1 MITPEPW
8 KFYDQFESSDRNL
21 THTAC
26 STFHIYKSSYLWKFL
41 GSLCDLLTFNSLL
54 DIFLLNR
61 DFENCV
67 EQKVIPPRNC
77 RQNLISLKRHF
88 LTFSIIV
95 RIIYAL
101 MCQTRYIR
109 YHKIHFT
116 TIKQDLYHV
125 WCPKRDSY
133 LLFLLCH
140 KIGNKILWNRYPDTF
155 NYCRDSLCESVV
167 KGVT

>member
-1 MITPEPW
+1 MITLEPW

-26 STFHIYKSSYLWKFL
+26 SAFHIYKSSYLWKFL

-88 LTFSIIV
+88 LTFSIIA

-101 MCQTRYIR
+101 MCQTRYKYISR
-109 YHKIHFT
+109 QSNRIYTSCLIFQ
-116 TIKQDLYHV
+116 KQFLPLVSSMSLY
-125 WCPKRDSY
+125 CK
-133 LLFLLCH
+133 
-140 KIGNKILWNRYPDTF
+140 KILWNRYPDTF
-155 NYCRDSLCESVV
+155 NYCRDSLCEGVV

>member
-88 LTFSIIV
+88 LTFSIIA

-116 TIKQDLYHV
+116 TIKQDLYIMFDIRKAILV
-125 WCPKRDSY
+125 SSMSLYC
-133 LLFLLCH
+133 
-140 KIGNKILWNRYPDTF
+140 IKILWNRYPDTF
-155 NYCRDSLCESVV
+155 NYCRDSLCSGVV

>member
-26 STFHIYKSSYLWKFL
+26 SAFHIYKSSYLWKFL

-77 RQNLISLKRHF
+77 RQNLISFKAF
-88 LTFSIIV
+88 LDI
-95 RIIYAL
+95 
-101 MCQTRYIR
+101 
-109 YHKIHFT
+109 
-116 TIKQDLYHV
+116 
-125 WCPKRDSY
+125 
-133 LLFLLCH
+133 
-140 KIGNKILWNRYPDTF
+140 F
-155 NYCRDSLCESVV
+155 NYCTHNLCTHVSNLLHWDIIKHVLENLTRKLIQGLILEAQSFI
-167 KGVT
+167 KDK

>member
-26 STFHIYKSSYLWKFL
+26 SAFHIYKSSYLWKFL
-41 GSLCDLLTFNSLL
+41 GSLCDLLTFNFLF

-88 LTFSIIV
+88 LTFSIIA

-109 YHKIHFT
+109 YHKIHFA
-116 TIKQDLYHV
+116 TIKQDLYIMFDI
-125 WCPKRDSY
+125 PKEILASC
-133 LLFLLCH
+133 FLYVTIETKFCE
-140 KIGNKILWNRYPDTF
+140 IDILTLSIIAGIVYAKAL
-155 NYCRDSLCESVV
+155 SKV
-167 KGVT
+167 

>member
-26 STFHIYKSSYLWKFL
+26 SAFHIYKSSYLWKFL

-61 DFENCV
+61 NFENCV

-88 LTFSIIV
+88 LTFSIIA

-109 YHKIHFT
+109 SI
-116 TIKQDLYHV
+116 IKYISRQSNRIYTSCLISQ
-125 WCPKRDSY
+125 KR
-133 LLFLLCH
+133 FLPLVFSMS
-140 KIGNKILWNRYPDTF
+140 LNRKQ
-155 NYCRDSLCESVV
+155 NSV
-167 KGVT
+167 K

>member
-88 LTFSIIV
+88 LTFSIIA

-109 YHKIHFT
+109 YQKIHFM
-116 TIKQDLYHV
+116 TIKQDLYIMFNV
-125 WCPKRDSY
+125 QKE
-133 LLFLLCH
+133 
-140 KIGNKILWNRYPDTF
+140 ILTSCFFYVTKSETKF
-155 NYCRDSLCESVV
+155 CEIDILTLSIITGIVYAQALSKV
-167 KGVT
+167 

>member
-1 MITPEPW
+1 MTTPEPW

-88 LTFSIIV
+88 LTFSIIA

-116 TIKQDLYHV
+116 TLKQDLYIMFDV
-125 WCPKRDSY
+125 QKE
-133 LLFLLCH
+133 
-140 KIGNKILWNRYPDTF
+140 ILTSCFFYVTKF
-155 NYCRDSLCESVV
+155 CEIDILTLSIIAGIVYAKALSKV
-167 KGVT
+167 